1 MGKRFFSNKKGIII
15 GGGHNGLVA
24 ACYLAKAGHQIT
36 VLEARDIVGGAAV
49 TEEFHPGFRN
59 STASYTVSLLHPT
72 VMSDLNL
79 DSHGLEILERP
90 VSNFLPL
97 PNGEFLALYPDLART
112 QKEFAKFSVRD
123 SEALPRYY
131 ADLEAIVPLVRWAML
146 QTPPNAVDG
155 GVLDLFKAFQ
165 LSRQFSTLS
174 AADKRRLLK
183 LFTISADEYLSEY
196 FESEPIKA
204 VFGFDAVVGHFDSP
218 FAPGSAY
225 VLLHHVVGGVNGKSG
240 TWGHARGGMGAI
252 TEAMAA
258 EARHLGVSIRTGTP
272 VKSVTINNG
281 RAHGV
286 ITSDDSYLA
295 ADFVVSNVN
304 PYVLHEK
311 LLSPDHVAPETR
323 DHFRH
328 YKSQSGTFRLNVA
341 LATLPTF
348 VAQPDPEVLKGGI
361 IMAPNLSYM
370 ERAYQDARQSGF
382 SANPIVEMLIPSLV
396 DDSLAPP
403 GQHVAS
409 LFCQHFDPAL
419 GAGWVDR
426 KAAAIEAI
434 FGVIEASAPG
444 FKDLVLAVQSHSP
457 WDLEQKFGLTGGD
470 IFHGRLSLDQLF
482 SARPMLGMG
491 QYQSQIDRLF
501 LCGAGSH
508 PGGGVSGIPGMNAA
522 REIIRRL

>member
-1 MGKRFFSNKKGIII
+1 LTSKKHGIII

-24 ACYLAKAGHQIT
+24 ACYLAKAGHKIT
-36 VLEARDIVGGAAV
+36 VLEARDVVGGAAV

-79 DSHGLEILERP
+79 AGHGLDIIERP

-97 PNGEFLALYPDLART
+97 PDGNFLALYPDLART
-112 QKEFAKFSVRD
+112 QKEFAKFSAHD
-123 SEALPRYY
+123 SAALPRYY
-131 ADLEAIVPLVRWAML
+131 DDLEAIVPLVRWAML
-146 QTPPNAVDG
+146 QTPPNTING
-155 GVLDLFKAFQ
+155 GILDLFKVFQ
-165 LSRQFSTLS
+165 LSRQFAALT

-252 TEAMAA
+252 TQAMATEA
-258 EARHLGVSIRTGTP
+258 EHLGVSIRTGTP
-272 VKSVTINNG
+272 VERVMVTNG
-281 RAHGV
+281 QANG
-286 ITSDDSYLA
+286 IMTSDGTHMA
-295 ADFVVSNVN
+295 ADFVVANVN
-304 PYVLHEK
+304 PRLLHEK
-311 LLSPDHVAPETR
+311 LLADEHIAPETKQ
-323 DHFRH
+323 HFKH

-341 LATLPTF
+341 LSQLPTF
-348 VAQPDPEVLKGGI
+348 TAQPDSEVLKGGI
-361 IMAPNLSYM
+361 IMAPSLKYM
-370 ERAYQDARQSGF
+370 ERAYQDARQSDF
-382 SANPIVEMLIPSLV
+382 SINPIVEMLIPSLV

-403 GQHVAS
+403 KQHVAS
-409 LFCQHFDPAL
+409 LFCQHFDPSL
-419 GAGWVDR
+419 GAGWVER

-434 FGVIEASAPG
+434 FNVVEASAPG
-444 FKDLVLAVQSHSP
+444 FKDLILAVQSHSP

-482 SARPMLGMG
+482 SARPMLGMA
-491 QYQSQIDRLF
+491 QYQSQISHLF
-501 LCGAGSH
+501 LCGAGTH

>member
-1 MGKRFFSNKKGIII
+1 MGKTFFIQKKGIII

-59 STASYTVSLLHPT
+59 STASYTVSLLHPK
-72 VMSDLNL
+72 VMADLNL
-79 DSHGLEILERP
+79 QNHGLEIIERP

-97 PNGEFLALYPDLART
+97 PNGDFLALYPDLART
-112 QKEFAKFSVRD
+112 QKEIAKFSIQD

-131 ADLEAIVPLVRWAML
+131 NDLEAIVPLVRWAML
-146 QTPPNAVDG
+146 QTPPKGANG

-165 LSRQFSTLS
+165 LSRQFAALGV
-174 AADKRRLLK
+174 ADKRRLLK

-252 TEAMAA
+252 SQAMAA
-258 EARHLGVSIRTGTP
+258 EARHLGVDIRTGTP

-281 RAHGV
+281 RADGV
-286 ITSDDSYLA
+286 IMSDDSHLA

-304 PYVLHEK
+304 PALLHEK
-311 LLSPDHVAPETR
+311 LLPAAHVSPETR

-328 YKSQSGTFRLNVA
+328 YKSQSGTFRLNIA
-341 LATLPTF
+341 LAKLPTF
-348 VAQPDPEVLKGGI
+348 TAQPDPEVLKGGI

-370 ERAYQDARQSGF
+370 ERAYQDARQFGF
-382 SANPIVEMLIPSLV
+382 STNPIVEMLIPSLV

-403 GQHVAS
+403 DQHVAS
-409 LFCQHFDPAL
+409 LFCQHFDPRL
-419 GAGWVDR
+419 GPAWTDR

-434 FGVIEASAPG
+434 FGVVEASAPG
-444 FKDLVLAVQSHSP
+444 FKDLILAVQSHSP

-482 SARPMLGMG
+482 SARPMLGMA
-491 QYQSQIDRLF
+491 QYESEIDRLF

>member
-1 MGKRFFSNKKGIII
+1 MGKKRGVII

-24 ACYLAKAGHQIT
+24 ACYLARAGHNIT
-36 VLEARDIVGGAAV
+36 VLEARNIVGGAAV

-59 STASYTVSLLHPT
+59 STASYTVSLLHPR
-72 VMSDLNL
+72 VISDLNL
-79 DSHGLEILERP
+79 EAHGLNILERP

-97 PNGEFLALYPDLART
+97 PDGQYLALFPDTVRT
-112 QKEFAKFSVRD
+112 EEQVAKFSTEDAR
-123 SEALPRYY
+123 ALSRYY
-131 ADLEAIVPLVRWAML
+131 ADLEEIVPLIRWAMV
-146 QTPPNAVDG
+146 QTPPMAASG
-155 GVLDLFKAFQ
+155 GIADLFKAFQ
-165 LSRQFSTLS
+165 LSRQF
-174 AADKRRLLK
+174 AALNPTQKRRLLK

-196 FESEPIKA
+196 FESDPIKA
-204 VFGFDAVVGHFDSP
+204 VFGFDAIVGHFDSP

-225 VLLHHVVGGVNGKSG
+225 VLLHHVVGGVHGKSG

-252 TEAMAA
+252 TQAMAREA
-258 EARHLGVSIRTGTP
+258 ESLGVTIKTNSP
-272 VKSVTINNG
+272 VTQVNVENS
-281 RAHGV
+281 AAEGV
-286 ITSDDSYLA
+286 VLA
-295 ADFVVSNVN
+295 SGESLSADFVVANVN
-304 PYVLHEK
+304 PKLLHEQ
-311 LLSPDHVAPETR
+311 LLPMEQVAPETLR
-323 DHFRH
+323 HFKH
-328 YKSQSGTFRLNVA
+328 FKTQSGTFRLNVA
-341 LATLPTF
+341 LNALPTF
-348 VAQPDPEVLKGGI
+348 RSQPDESVLKGGI
-361 IMAPNLSYM
+361 IIAPNLKYM
-370 ERAYQDARQSGF
+370 ERAYQDARELGF
-382 SANPIVEMLIPSLV
+382 STKPIVEMLIPSLV

-419 GAGWVDR
+419 RSGWDARKDAAVD
-426 KAAAIEAI
+426 AI
-434 FGVIEASAPG
+434 FDVVEGEAPG

-491 QYQSQIDRLF
+491 QYSTEISNLY

>member
-1 MGKRFFSNKKGIII
+1 MGKKCGIII

-24 ACYLAKAGHQIT
+24 ACYLAKAGHKIT
-36 VLEARDIVGGAAV
+36 VLEARAIVGGAAV

-72 VMSDLNL
+72 VISDLNL
-79 DSHGLEILERP
+79 ESHGLEILERP

-97 PNGEFLALYPDLART
+97 PDGNFLALYPDLART
-112 QKEFAKFSVRD
+112 QKEIAKFSIRD

-131 ADLEAIVPLVRWAML
+131 DDLQAIVPLVRWSML
-146 QTPPNAVDG
+146 QTPPKAIDG
-155 GVLDLFKAFQ
+155 GILDLFKVFQ
-165 LSRQFSTLS
+165 LSRQFAALG

-218 FAPGSAY
+218 SSPGSAY

-252 TEAMAA
+252 TQAMAA
-258 EARHLGVSIRTGTP
+258 EALNLGVNIRTATP
-272 VKSVTINNG
+272 VTRVTITNG
-281 RAHGV
+281 VANGV
-286 ITSDDSYLA
+286 ITSDGSHMA
-295 ADFVVSNVN
+295 ADFIVANVN
-304 PYVLHEK
+304 PRLLHEK
-311 LLSPDHVAPETR
+311 LIPEEHIAPETR
-323 DHFRH
+323 AHFHH

-341 LATLPTF
+341 LSQLPTF
-348 VAQPDPEVLKGGI
+348 TAQPDPEVLKGGI

-382 SANPIVEMLIPSLV
+382 SVNPIVEMLIPSLV

-409 LFCQHFDPAL
+409 LFCQHFDPSL
-419 GAGWVDR
+419 GAGWTDR
-426 KAAAIEAI
+426 KTAAIDAI
-434 FGVIEASAPG
+434 FAVVEASAPG
-444 FKDLVLAVQSHSP
+444 FKDLILAVQSHSP

-491 QYQSQIDRLF
+491 QYQSQISHLF
-501 LCGAGSH
+501 LCGAGTH